1 MSLARPAK
9 CLFCSFSRAA
19 SAVGPRVPRRQ
30 FHPTPTYLNDRKPD
44 LPNAKPEDIK
54 TPRDP
59 KRNTPEQQA
68 PKQNKT
74 ANEAGEV
81 AVDANAQVPVDTNVQ
96 PEEKKTLEEIVRNL
110 KPENFQPYTA
120 EQKAHLAKVYTP
132 EQIAAIEAGEASI
145 DPKDMAEQFGVRRD
159 PMKLL
164 YVDDFSVVEP
174 GVDKHIRAPESNSEY
189 NPQLKTEEDFAAD
202 FGRFFAEMP
211 ENGSVGDWV
220 RFVETL
226 RVTKGKEEA
235 ELNPHSAM
243 VPDLFGPGESLSG
256 QKQQQEMKETE
267 EKGKESEEMTDAL
280 KRLLQDTGFDAMEIR
295 TLRTKTLVA
304 HSVVNQTRL
313 GKVRR
318 QYCLS
323 IAGNGDGLLGIGEA
337 KSEEAPDAALQSKYR
352 AIRNMQ
358 PILRYENR
366 TIFGDVL
373 GKVGAVELKLMNR
386 APGFGLRCQHL
397 IFEMCRAAG
406 IHDLAARVDRS
417 RNPMNTVKA
426 AYEALMS
433 QRNPED
439 IARARGK
446 KLVDVRKVYY
456 SGRITN

>member
-1 MSLARPAK
+1 M
-9 CLFCSFSRAA
+9 
-19 SAVGPRVPRRQ
+19 PRRQ

-96 PEEKKTLEEIVRNL
+96 PEKKTLEEIVRNL

-386 APGFGLRCQHL
+386 APGMPPSPLPHVL
-397 IFEMCRAAG
+397 
-406 IHDLAARVDRS
+406 
-417 RNPMNTVKA
+417 
-426 AYEALMS
+426 
-433 QRNPED
+433 
-439 IARARGK
+439 
-446 KLVDVRKVYY
+446 
-456 SGRITN
+456 

>member
-1 MSLARPAK
+1 
-9 CLFCSFSRAA
+9 
-19 SAVGPRVPRRQ
+19 VPRRQ
-30 FHPTPTYLNDRKPD
+30 FHPTPTYLNDRKSN
-44 LPNAKPEDIK
+44 LPNSKPEDIR
-54 TPRDP
+54 TPRDQKP
-59 KRNTPEQQA
+59 NTPEQQA
-68 PKQNKT
+68 PKQKKA

-81 AVDANAQVPVDTNVQ
+81 AVDANAQAPVDTNVQ

-145 DPKDMAEQFGVRRD
+145 DSKDMADQFGVRRD

-211 ENGSVGDWV
+211 ENGSVSDWV

-243 VPDLFGPGESLSG
+243 VPDLFGPGENLSG

-295 TLRTKTLVA
+295 SLRTKTLVA

-358 PILRYENR
+358 PIMRYENR
-366 TIFGDVL
+366 TIFGDVV

-386 APGFGLRCQHL
+386 APG
-397 IFEMCRAAG
+397 
-406 IHDLAARVDRS
+406 
-417 RNPMNTVKA
+417 
-426 AYEALMS
+426 MS
-433 QRNPED
+433 SPP
-439 IARARGK
+439 I
-446 KLVDVRKVYY
+446 
-456 SGRITN
+456 S

>member
-1 MSLARPAK
+1 MSLARPAR
-9 CLFCSFSRAA
+9 CLFCSFSRGA

-30 FHPTPTYLNDRKPD
+30 FHPTPTHLNDRKPD

-54 TPRDP
+54 TPEEIRRDQKP
-59 KRNTPEQQA
+59 DTPQQQA
-68 PKQNKT
+68 PKQK
-74 ANEAGEV
+74 AASEAG
-81 AVDANAQVPVDTNVQ
+81 AVTTDPNAQPE
-96 PEEKKTLEEIVRNL
+96 EEKKTLEEIVRNL

-145 DPKDMAEQFGVRRD
+145 DPSDMADQFGVRRD

-174 GVDKHIRAPESNSEY
+174 GVDKHVRAPESNSEY

-202 FGRFFAEMP
+202 FGRFFTEMP
-211 ENGSVGDWV
+211 ENGSVSDWV

-243 VPDLFGPGESLSG
+243 VPDLFGPGENLSG

-295 TLRTKTLVA
+295 SLRTKTLVA

-323 IAGNGDGLLGIGEA
+323 IAGNGNGLLGIGEA

-358 PILRYENR
+358 PIMRYENR
-366 TIFGDVL
+366 TIFGDVA

-406 IHDLAARVDRS
+406 IHDLAARVERS

>member
-1 MSLARPAK
+1 ML
-9 CLFCSFSRAA
+9 
-19 SAVGPRVPRRQ
+19 RRQ
-30 FHPTPTYLNDRKPD
+30 FHPTPTYLNDRKPG

-54 TPRDP
+54 TPEEIQRDQ
-59 KRNTPEQQA
+59 KSNTPQQQA
-68 PKQNKT
+68 PKQT
-74 ANEAGEV
+74 AASEAG
-81 AVDANAQVPVDTNVQ
+81 AVTIDPNVQ
-96 PEEKKTLEEIVRNL
+96 PEEEKKTLEQIVRTL

-145 DPKDMAEQFGVRRD
+145 DPSDMADQFGVRRD

-164 YVDDFSVVEP
+164 YVDDFSVIEP
-174 GVDKHIRAPESNSEY
+174 GVDKHVRAPESNSVY

-202 FGRFFAEMP
+202 FGRFFTEMP
-211 ENGSVGDWV
+211 ENGSVSDWV

-243 VPDLFGPGESLSG
+243 VPDLFGPGENLSG

-295 TLRTKTLVA
+295 SLRTKTLVA

-366 TIFGDVL
+366 TIFGDVA

-386 APGFGLRCQHL
+386 APGMFSFVP
-397 IFEMCRAAG
+397 I
-406 IHDLAARVDRS
+406 S
-417 RNPMNTVKA
+417 
-426 AYEALMS
+426 
-433 QRNPED
+433 
-439 IARARGK
+439 
-446 KLVDVRKVYY
+446 
-456 SGRITN
+456 